1 MSIAIITGA
10 SAGLGKEFT
19 VQAAA
24 KFPDIEE
31 FWVIARRED
40 RLRELQ
46 NALSPKAV
54 KILPLDL
61 CDEKSFNILAQE
73 LSQAKPQVKLL
84 INNSGCGY
92 LNNVG
97 DGPLDEQVRMVD
109 LNLRA
114 LTAVSH
120 IVIPYIMEGGMII
133 NVSSIASFCPNPR
146 MTVYSAG
153 KSYVSAFSRSIGY
166 ELRPRK
172 ITVTAVC
179 PGPMDTE
186 FIYLGKIKGDSK
198 TFDTLPYCV
207 PKKVVAGALN
217 AAAKGRQVYT
227 PTGFYKLYRVLSKLL
242 PQRLM
247 IHFATT

>member
-1 MSIAIITGA
+1 MNTAVITGA
-10 SAGLGKEFT
+10 SAGLGREFAL
-19 VQAAA
+19 QASK

-31 FWVIARRED
+31 YWVIARRADKLE
-40 RLRELQ
+40 ELKTLM
-46 NALSPKAV
+46 APKSV
-54 KILPLDL
+54 RIFPLDL
-61 CDEKSFNILAQE
+61 CDEKSFNILSGE
-73 LSQAKPQVKLL
+73 LQKSKPQVSLL

-97 DGPLDEQVRMVD
+97 DGSLDEQLRMVD

-120 IVIPYIMEGGMII
+120 IVIPYMINGGRII
-133 NVSSIASFCPNPR
+133 NISSIASFCPNPR

-153 KSYVSAFSRSIGY
+153 KSYVSAFSRGIGY
-166 ELRPRK
+166 ELKPRK

-207 PKKVVAGALN
+207 PEKVVAGALN
-217 AAAKGRQVYT
+217 AAVKGREVYT
-227 PTGFYKLYRVLSKLL
+227 PTAFYKFYRFLAKIL
-242 PQRLM
+242 PQKLM
-247 IHFATT
+247 IHFTTT